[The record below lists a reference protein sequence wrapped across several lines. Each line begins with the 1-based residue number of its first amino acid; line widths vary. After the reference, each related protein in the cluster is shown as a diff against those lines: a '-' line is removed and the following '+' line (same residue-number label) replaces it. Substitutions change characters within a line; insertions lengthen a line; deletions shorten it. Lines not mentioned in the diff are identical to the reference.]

1 MRETV
6 RAKLIDDFARSGAI
20 DLYEKQAEMA
30 LFKEDWE
37 HAEDQLHR
45 ILELDPR
52 NRRAASRLQ
61 ELAESR
67 GGGNQTP

>member
-1 MRETV
+1 
-6 RAKLIDDFARSGAI
+6 
-20 DLYEKQAEMA
+20 MA
-30 LFKEDWE
+30 LFKSDWE